1 MKKFNI
7 LLILIFIMA
16 TQSNAQDKKSDLPY
30 YQIPDYPDAY
40 NANNVAARMVDG
52 LGFRYYW
59 ATEGLREE
67 ALAYKP
73 SVDSRT
79 IGETLQHIYGLSRTI
94 MTAPQSEVNT
104 YPKEDLTFEETR
116 KNTLENIQRTSQLL
130 KEGKQGDMDN
140 YKMIFQRGDDITEY
154 PFWNMI
160 NGPIADA
167 IYHTGQVVGY
177 RRASG
182 NPIPSG
188 VRMLTGKKTEQ

>member
-59 ATEGLREE
+59 ATEALREE

-188 VRMLTGKKTEQ
+188 VRMLTGKKTE